1 MPVVKVD
8 LFIQGYWSD
17 SEDIQKVLKN
27 LFNPTSNTH
36 P

>member
-17 SEDIQKVLKN
+17 SEDIQKVLKKC
-27 LFNPTSNTH
+27 LI
-36 P
+36 

>member
-17 SEDIQKVLKN
+17 SEDIQKVLKTC
-27 LFNPTSNTH
+27 LI
-36 P
+36 